1 MLTFN
6 VLFFFFYSFHKTQSH
21 RLNWASE
28 SHSPVSLTVPLS
40 LFLCISLSLS
50 LSLFPSLSLAME
62 KLIEEERKAR
72 KGFQWS
78 PLAPDEVVLSR
89 LNIQHFLLETLD
101 LE

>member
-1 MLTFN
+1 MSFF
-6 VLFFFFYSFHKTQSH
+6 FFFFYSFHKTQSH

-40 LFLCISLSLS
+40 LFSSVSLA

-72 KGFQWS
+72 NGFKWS
-78 PLAPDEVVLSR
+78 PLAPDEVAPSR